1 MLEYAQK
8 MLSWRMEHDE
18 RTLTRF
24 FLTPAGVVE
33 RRRDASGMSKPQSAR
48 LRRGPFADIL
58 HFCYKAWTGAAPH
71 VVWWQRS
78 SPTLPAGGRRGLEFG
93 HFWQ

>member
-33 RRRDASGMSKPQSAR
+33 RRRDA
-48 LRRGPFADIL
+48 
-58 HFCYKAWTGAAPH
+58 
-71 VVWWQRS
+71 
-78 SPTLPAGGRRGLEFG
+78 
-93 HFWQ
+93 